1 VQSVRDPFGFAQ
13 GRLFYYAQDDNLGI
27 DVSWNYRPW
36 ALLRRA
42 AVGLKT
48 PFAGIMVIV

>member
-1 VQSVRDPFGFAQ
+1 MLGIPSAALK
-13 GRLFYYAQDDNLGI
+13 GRLFDYAQDDNLGI

-48 PFAGIMVIV
+48 PFARIMAIA